1 MTPEQVDE
9 VLRTAVRDD
18 QASVGQEQLRGL
30 DLGSLRY
37 PRHAESLHYL
47 ARLRPA
53 FAAAAVVLVILLPLL
68 LTSVVTGHRGPSHP
82 PTGGASQPVS
92 APPALIPPWYAATT
106 ATALSIAKNT
116 SPLEVTVRDTYSGAV
131 LATVPAPAPYGT
143 FAFVTGTGRPG
154 VWVVGAQRWQPGRHS
169 AQPVKLLLLT
179 YDGATQRVSTSPLP
193 VPALS
198 GSQLQGVAMSAGGRL
213 AVVLAA
219 GSNVDVRVYALSR
232 GSVRSWQVPPQ
243 AGGFPPM
250 PPYKLTWL
258 DDGRTLAMG
267 ELVVGPEFAVGD
279 VTYLDTDAADG
290 SSTAARLVTLVP
302 PAGKDYVNGRFYCA
316 SVPVPASDGKTVA
329 CGGTTADN
337 AGLPGQ
343 RVLSAGF
350 GVFSAKSGKLLRVR
364 DQVDLHAVAVSTVSP
379 DVFWSNATGSMLVV
393 TGAAVRSPQ
402 AVMLLAPDGTLR
414 ALPWSIEAVTPSDLW
429 PALPDVAW

>member
-68 LTSVVTGHRGPSHP
+68 LTGVVTGHRGPSHP
-82 PTGGASQPVS
+82 PSGGPSQPVASQPAV
-92 APPALIPPWYAATT
+92 IPPWYAATT
-106 ATALSIAKNT
+106 ATALSVAKNT
-116 SPLEVTVRDTYSGAV
+116 SPLTVTVRDTYSGAV
-131 LATVPAPAPYGT
+131 LATVSAPAPYGT

-154 VWVVGAQRWQPGRHS
+154 VWVAGAQRWQPARRS
-169 AQPVKLLLLT
+169 AQPVRLFLLS

-219 GSNVDVRVYALSR
+219 GSDVDVRVYALPG
-232 GSVRSWQVPPQ
+232 GSVRTWQVPPQ

-279 VTYLDTDAADG
+279 VTYLDTDAAG

-316 SVPVPASDGKTVA
+316 SVPVPATDGTTVT
-329 CGGTTADN
+329 CGGSTADN

-343 RVLSAGF
+343 RVLSTGF

-364 DQVDLHAVAVSTVSP
+364 GLVDLHAVAVAQLNP
-379 DVFWSNATGSMLVV
+379 DVFWSNATGSILVV
-393 TGAAVRSPQ
+393 TGATLRWPQ
-402 AVMLLAPDGTLR
+402 GVMLLSPDGALR
-414 ALPWSIEAVTPSDLW
+414 ALPWSSAITGSDLW